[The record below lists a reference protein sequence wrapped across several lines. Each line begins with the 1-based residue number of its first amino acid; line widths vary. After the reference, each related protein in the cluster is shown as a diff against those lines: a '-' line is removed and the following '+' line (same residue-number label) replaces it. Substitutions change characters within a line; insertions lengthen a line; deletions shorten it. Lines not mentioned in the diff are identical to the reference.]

1 MDIPGGV
8 VLVRELFLSVSSA
21 AVKSTRRA
29 QERGQYGSAAFCRP
43 ALWLSKRSPE
53 SSRAGMTVAP
63 LWIVVSRRK
72 VGDARRAGLGTR
84 RASDRPVG

>member
-29 QERGQYGSAAFCRP
+29 REQGRYGGAAFHQP
-43 ALWLSKRSPE
+43 TLWPSTRSPE
-53 SSRAGMTVAP
+53 SSRAGMMVAP
-63 LWIVVSRRK
+63 LQIVVSRRK